1 MSVALTTGLALA
13 KFVPEVVGW
22 FAGDKAESAASSI
35 VGIAEKVT
43 GLGGDEALKAIES
56 DPNTALEFKKAVMAN
71 KYELDRIYL
80 ANTAG
85 ARDMYTESRTLADRV
100 ALGIMRYNFFFVVI
114 LLVCNAV
121 ACWYLKDHPAVLS
134 GIATTIGFVI
144 NAFIKERSDVS
155 NFLFGSTLGSRMK
168 DVKK

>member
-1 MSVALTTGLALA
+1 MSALAAGLALA

-43 GLGGDEALKAIES
+43 GLGGDDAIRAIES
-56 DPNTALEFKKAVMAN
+56 DPNTALEFKKAVMAD

-80 ANTAG
+80 ANTSG
-85 ARDMYTESRTLADRV
+85 ARDMYTESRTLADKV
-100 ALGIMRYNFFFVVI
+100 ALGIMRFNYVFVF
-114 LLVCNAV
+114 LLLGCNAV
-121 ACWYLKDHPAVLS
+121 ACWYLREYPAILS

-144 NAFIKERSDVS
+144 NALIKERSDVS

-168 DVKK
+168 DNK